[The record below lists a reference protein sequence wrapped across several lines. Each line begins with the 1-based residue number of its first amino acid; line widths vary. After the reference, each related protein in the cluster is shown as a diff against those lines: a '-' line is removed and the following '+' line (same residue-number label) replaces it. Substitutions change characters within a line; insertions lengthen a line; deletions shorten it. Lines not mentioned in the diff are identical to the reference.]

1 MAKQPETIFDFDV
14 TKYIGEFKVPGFDL
28 DALVA
33 SQRKNIEAPTQANKL
48 AFDGVQ
54 AAVKREI
61 EILRQ
66 TLEEAATVTKE
77 LVEGVS
83 PQEKITRQTELAKE
97 AFERGVANARELSE
111 IITKSNSQAIDLL
124 NKRYVQL
131 LDEVKETVSKIKA
144 K

>member
-33 SQRKNIEAPTQANKL
+33 SQRKNIEALTQANKL